1 MSEKP
6 LVFISCGQF
15 TDDEI
20 SLGKAV
26 EALIRDETPF
36 DPYFAEQQNSLDGL
50 TTNILSNLN
59 RASGFIAIMHH
70 RGEFETP
77 NGHVTRGSVWVE
89 QEIAIAAFIQH
100 VHGRRIEVAV
110 YMQRGIGREGI
121 RQQLRLK
128 PVGFDR
134 SDEVLADLRQRVKS
148 WSIETSSP
156 QPLQADWRF
165 EYLRPP
171 ASERHDYRL
180 TVELLNTGSSI
191 ITEWM
196 AEVWFPVQFIEGAST
211 SERFVRFDVDDSKFS
226 GNAKRIWPDRRLLA
240 FQIDYVVTD
249 ENWPGWYEGE
259 RPMPSVRIRVSAA
272 NQKPWHVEIPF
283 MKIQHF

>member
-1 MSEKP
+1 VSEKP

-36 DPYFAEQQNSLDGL
+36 DAYFAEQQNSLDGL

-59 RASGFIAIMHH
+59 RAAGLIAIMHH
-70 RGEFETP
+70 RGELETP
-77 NGHVTRGSVWVE
+77 HGHVIRGSVWVE

-100 VHGRRIEVAV
+100 VLSRRIEVAV
-110 YMQRGIGREGI
+110 YVQRGIGREGI

-128 PVGFDR
+128 PFEFDR
-134 SDEVLADLRQRVKS
+134 SDDVLTDLRERIKS
-148 WSIETSSP
+148 WSIEATAP
-156 QPLQADWRF
+156 QPLQAEWRF

-171 ASERHDYRL
+171 ASERHDYRFS
-180 TVELLNTGSSI
+180 VQLLNTGSSI
-191 ITEWM
+191 ISEWM
-196 AEVWFPVQFIEGAST
+196 AEVWFPAQFIEGAST
-211 SERFVRFDVDDSKFS
+211 SERFVRFDVDDSRFS
-226 GNAKRIWPDRRLLA
+226 ANAKRIWPDGRFPA
-240 FQIDYVVTD
+240 FQIDYVVTN

-272 NQKPWHVEIPF
+272 NQKPWQVEIPF